1 MKCLNYSHKH
11 PDSRNALTITAGVI
25 ASRFV
30 TFVVNLLCNVNYV
43 CDVCE
48 QGQIMC
54 QIEDFRNLKK
64 KISKVRIRLAH
75 ERFRTIEF
83 LCIRFMKSNAYF
95 YIIIFELLEFLKNTS
110 QL

>member
-54 QIEDFRNLKK
+54 QIEGFRNLKK
-64 KISKVRIRLAH
+64 KTCEVRIGLAH
-75 ERFRTIEF
+75 EGFHTIEF
-83 LCIRFMKSNAYF
+83 LCIELYKIQCLF
-95 YIIIFELLEFLKNTS
+95 Y
-110 QL
+110 